1 MHSQSH
7 FDIEYA
13 ESPSNFKTLDLVV
26 QASRIYI
33 NDRDENYERERD
45 EVMNIILL
53 NNGYKPLMMLPLTID
68 EKRRVADS
76 LAKLLVTRATGEE
89 IVALQSG
96 SVTLEEL
103 GFTPSMP
110 REMARL
116 QLSSQILHKENDQ

>member
-1 MHSQSH
+1 
-7 FDIEYA
+7 
-13 ESPSNFKTLDLVV
+13 
-26 QASRIYI
+26 
-33 NDRDENYERERD
+33 
-45 EVMNIILL
+45 
-53 NNGYKPLMMLPLTID
+53 MMLPLTID